1 MILLNILLV
10 SFFNYSSLIVIIY
23 LYFPGLSIIF
33 LNQSPTVL
41 LRVTASGESA
51 VILNAYFFISLS
63 LIKLSIVWI
72 TYWPIPPTKG
82 MKATTVLNKLPVK
95 VLFSNFT

>member
-1 MILLNILLV
+1 
-10 SFFNYSSLIVIIY
+10 
-23 LYFPGLSIIF
+23 
-33 LNQSPTVL
+33 
-41 LRVTASGESA
+41 
-51 VILNAYFFISLS
+51 